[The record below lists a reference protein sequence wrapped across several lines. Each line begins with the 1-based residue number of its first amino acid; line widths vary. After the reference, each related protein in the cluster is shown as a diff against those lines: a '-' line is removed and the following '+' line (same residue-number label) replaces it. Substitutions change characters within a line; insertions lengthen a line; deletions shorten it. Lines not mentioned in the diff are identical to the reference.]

1 MIKVNVILDKIIWKK
16 KIKRPDYYLKKK
28 FNKLLKKFKI
38 TSNVQEIS
46 IFLTNNEKMR
56 QLNLRF
62 RKKNKPTD
70 VLSFPYNDKVGKN
83 KFYLGDIIISYNYM
97 NQPKNISNL
106 NFKNKVVKIFIH
118 GFLHLLGFDHKK
130 NSDFNKMQREENKLF
145 NLLEKKIEKII

>member
-70 VLSFPYNDKVGKN
+70 VLSFPINFVKKKIG
-83 KFYLGDIIISYNYM
+83 YLGDIAISYEIVNKRSKKSNFNYEFDKM
-97 NQPKNISNL
+97 W
-106 NFKNKVVKIFIH
+106 VH
-118 GFLHLLGFDHKK
+118 GYLHLLGYDHKK
-130 NSDFNKMQREENKLF
+130 TREFEKMHKI
-145 NLLEKKIEKII
+145 EKKILNYIESTN

>member
-70 VLSFPYNDKVGKN
+70 VLSFPINIVKKKIG
-83 KFYLGDIIISYNYM
+83 YLGDIAISYEIVNKRSKKSNFNYEFDKM
-97 NQPKNISNL
+97 W
-106 NFKNKVVKIFIH
+106 VH
-118 GFLHLLGFDHKK
+118 GYLHLLGYDHKK
-130 NSDFNKMQREENKLF
+130 NREFEKMHK
-145 NLLEKKIEKII
+145 LEKKILNYIESTNKK

>member
-70 VLSFPYNDKVGKN
+70 VLSFPINIVKKKIG
-83 KFYLGDIIISYNYM
+83 YLGDIAISYEIVNKRSKTSNFNYEFDKM
-97 NQPKNISNL
+97 W
-106 NFKNKVVKIFIH
+106 VH
-118 GFLHLLGFDHKK
+118 GYLHLIGYDHKK
-130 NSDFNKMQREENKLF
+130 IREFEKMYK
-145 NLLEKKIEKII
+145 LEKKILNYIESTY

>member
-28 FNKLLKKFKI
+28 FNKLLNKFKI

-46 IFLTNNEKMR
+46 IFLTNSEKMR

-70 VLSFPYNDKVGKN
+70 VLSFPINIVKKKIG
-83 KFYLGDIIISYNYM
+83 YLGDIAISYEIVNKRSKKSNFNYEFDKM
-97 NQPKNISNL
+97 W
-106 NFKNKVVKIFIH
+106 VH
-118 GFLHLLGFDHKK
+118 GYLHLLGYDHKK
-130 NSDFNKMQREENKLF
+130 TREFEKMHKI
-145 NLLEKKIEKII
+145 EKKILNYIESTN

>member
-70 VLSFPYNDKVGKN
+70 VLSFPINIVKKKIG
-83 KFYLGDIIISYNYM
+83 YLGDIAISYEIVNKRSKTSNFNYEFDKM
-97 NQPKNISNL
+97 W
-106 NFKNKVVKIFIH
+106 VH
-118 GFLHLLGFDHKK
+118 GYLHLIGYDHKK
-130 NSDFNKMQREENKLF
+130 IREFEKMYK
-145 NLLEKKIEKII
+145 LEKKILNYIESAY

>member
-1 MIKVNVILDKIIWKK
+1 MEK

-70 VLSFPYNDKVGKN
+70 VLSFPINIVKKKIG
-83 KFYLGDIIISYNYM
+83 YLGDIAISYEIVNKRSKTSNFNYEFDKM
-97 NQPKNISNL
+97 W
-106 NFKNKVVKIFIH
+106 VH
-118 GFLHLLGFDHKK
+118 GYLHLIGYDHKK
-130 NSDFNKMQREENKLF
+130 IREFEKMYK
-145 NLLEKKIEKII
+145 LEKKILNYIESTY

>member
-28 FNKLLKKFKI
+28 FNKLLNKFKI
-38 TSNVQEIS
+38 TSNAQEIS

-70 VLSFPYNDKVGKN
+70 VLSFPLNFVKKKIG
-83 KFYLGDIIISYNYM
+83 YLGDIAISYEIVNKRSKKSNFNYEFDKM
-97 NQPKNISNL
+97 W
-106 NFKNKVVKIFIH
+106 VH
-118 GFLHLLGFDHKK
+118 GYLHLLGYDHKK
-130 NSDFNKMQREENKLF
+130 IREFEKMRK
-145 NLLEKKIEKII
+145 LEKKILNYIERTN

>member
-28 FNKLLKKFKI
+28 FNKLLNKFKI

-46 IFLTNNEKMR
+46 IFLTNSEKMR

-70 VLSFPYNDKVGKN
+70 VLSFPINIVKKKIG
-83 KFYLGDIIISYNYM
+83 YLGDIAISYEIVNKRSKKSNFNYEFDKM
-97 NQPKNISNL
+97 W
-106 NFKNKVVKIFIH
+106 VH
-118 GFLHLLGFDHKK
+118 GYLHLLGYDHKK
-130 NSDFNKMQREENKLF
+130 IKEFEKMRK
-145 NLLEKKIEKII
+145 LEKKILNYIESTN

>member
-16 KIKRPDYYLKKK
+16 NIKRPDYYLKKK

-46 IFLTNNEKMR
+46 IFLTNSEKMR

-70 VLSFPYNDKVGKN
+70 VLSFPINIIKKKIG
-83 KFYLGDIIISYNYM
+83 YLGDIAISYEIVNKRSMKSNFNYEFDKM
-97 NQPKNISNL
+97 W
-106 NFKNKVVKIFIH
+106 VH
-118 GFLHLLGFDHKK
+118 GYLHLLGYDHKK
-130 NSDFNKMQREENKLF
+130 IREFEKMYK
-145 NLLEKKIEKII
+145 LEKKILNYIGSTN

>member
-28 FNKLLKKFKI
+28 FNKLLNKFKI

-70 VLSFPYNDKVGKN
+70 VLSFPINIVKKKIG
-83 KFYLGDIIISYNYM
+83 YLGDIAISYEIVNKRSKTSNFNYEFDKM
-97 NQPKNISNL
+97 W
-106 NFKNKVVKIFIH
+106 VH
-118 GFLHLLGFDHKK
+118 GYLHLIGYDHKK
-130 NSDFNKMQREENKLF
+130 IREFEKMYK
-145 NLLEKKIEKII
+145 LEKKILNYIESTY

>member
-28 FNKLLKKFKI
+28 FNKLLNKFKI

-46 IFLTNNEKMR
+46 IFLTNSEKMR

-70 VLSFPYNDKVGKN
+70 VLSFPINIVKKKVG
-83 KFYLGDIIISYNYM
+83 YLGDIAISYEIVNKRSKKSNFNYEFDKM
-97 NQPKNISNL
+97 W
-106 NFKNKVVKIFIH
+106 VH
-118 GFLHLLGFDHKK
+118 GYLHLLGYDHKK
-130 NSDFNKMQREENKLF
+130 IREFEKMHKM
-145 NLLEKKIEKII
+145 EKKILNYIESTN

>member
-70 VLSFPYNDKVGKN
+70 VLSFPINIVKKKIG
-83 KFYLGDIIISYNYM
+83 YLGDIAISYEIVN
-97 NQPKNISNL
+97 KRSKTSN
-106 NFKNKVVKIFIH
+106 FYYEFDKMWVH
-118 GFLHLLGFDHKK
+118 GYLHLIGYDHKK
-130 NSDFNKMQREENKLF
+130 IREFEKMHK
-145 NLLEKKIEKII
+145 LEKKILNYIGTTN

>member
-28 FNKLLKKFKI
+28 FNKLLNKFKI

-46 IFLTNNEKMR
+46 IFLTNSEKMR

-70 VLSFPYNDKVGKN
+70 VLSFPINIVKKKVG
-83 KFYLGDIIISYNYM
+83 YLGDIAIGYEIVNKRSKRSNFNYEFDKM
-97 NQPKNISNL
+97 W
-106 NFKNKVVKIFIH
+106 VH
-118 GFLHLLGFDHKK
+118 GYLHLLGYDHKK
-130 NSDFNKMQREENKLF
+130 TREFEKMHKI
-145 NLLEKKIEKII
+145 EKKILNYIESTY

>member
-1 MIKVNVILDKIIWKK
+1 MIKVNVVLDKIIWKK

-70 VLSFPYNDKVGKN
+70 VLSFPINIVKKKIG
-83 KFYLGDIIISYNYM
+83 YLGDIAISYEIVNKRSKKSNFNYEFDKM
-97 NQPKNISNL
+97 W
-106 NFKNKVVKIFIH
+106 VH
-118 GFLHLLGFDHKK
+118 GYLHLLGYDHKK
-130 NSDFNKMQREENKLF
+130 IKEFEKMHK
-145 NLLEKKIEKII
+145 LEKKILNYIESTN

>member
-70 VLSFPYNDKVGKN
+70 VLSFPINIVKKKIG
-83 KFYLGDIIISYNYM
+83 YLGDIAISYEIVNKRSKTSNFNYE
-97 NQPKNISNL
+97 
-106 NFKNKVVKIFIH
+106 FDKIWVH
-118 GFLHLLGFDHKK
+118 GYLHLLGYDHKK
-130 NSDFNKMQREENKLF
+130 IREFEKMHK
-145 NLLEKKIEKII
+145 LEKKILNYIGTTN

>member
-16 KIKRPDYYLKKK
+16 KIKRPDYYLKNK
-28 FNKLLKKFKI
+28 FNKLSNKFKL

-70 VLSFPYNDKVGKN
+70 VLSFPLNFVKKKIG
-83 KFYLGDIIISYNYM
+83 YLGDIAISYEIVNKRSKKSNFNYEFDKM
-97 NQPKNISNL
+97 W
-106 NFKNKVVKIFIH
+106 VH
-118 GFLHLLGFDHKK
+118 GYLHLLGYDHKK
-130 NSDFNKMQREENKLF
+130 IREFEKMHKI
-145 NLLEKKIEKII
+145 EKKILNYIESTN

>member
-1 MIKVNVILDKIIWKK
+1 MIKINVILDKIIWKK

-70 VLSFPYNDKVGKN
+70 VLSFPINIVKKKIG
-83 KFYLGDIIISYNYM
+83 YLGDIAISYEIVNKRSKTSNFNYEFDKM
-97 NQPKNISNL
+97 W
-106 NFKNKVVKIFIH
+106 VH
-118 GFLHLLGFDHKK
+118 GYLHLIGYDHKK
-130 NSDFNKMQREENKLF
+130 IREFEKMYK
-145 NLLEKKIEKII
+145 LEKKILNYIESTY

>member
-46 IFLTNNEKMR
+46 IFLTNNVKMR

-62 RKKNKPTD
+62 RKKNNPTD
-70 VLSFPYNDKVGKN
+70 VLSFPINIVKKKIG
-83 KFYLGDIIISYNYM
+83 YLGDIAISYEIVNKRSKKTNFNYEFDKM
-97 NQPKNISNL
+97 W
-106 NFKNKVVKIFIH
+106 VH
-118 GFLHLLGFDHKK
+118 GYLHLIGYDHKK
-130 NSDFNKMQREENKLF
+130 IREFEKMRK
-145 NLLEKKIEKII
+145 LEKKILNYIESTN